1 MATNSQT
8 TFPNAFSIHENV
20 WIPIKISLKFVPT
33 GPINN
38 NPALV
43 QVTSAITWTN
53 ADPVYWRIYM
63 RRWCVGLEWGCG
75 GVGVVGWWGGGG
87 EFSGTWKHKPVFELM
102 KHTIPAVGCLLY
114 LQEKRPRYKRA
125 TL

>member
-1 MATNSQT
+1 MAAISQT
-8 TFPNAFSIHENV
+8 TFPSAFSIYENV

-53 ADPVYWRIYM
+53 ADQFTDAYICDAGVLGWD
-63 RRWCVGLEWGCG
+63 G
-75 GVGVVGWWGGGG
+75 GVLVCLWGGGG
-87 EFSGTWKHKPVFELM
+87 ELSGTWKHRPVFELM
-102 KHTIPAVGCLLY
+102 KHTIPAIGCLLY
-114 LQEKRPRYKRA
+114 LQEKWPCYKRA